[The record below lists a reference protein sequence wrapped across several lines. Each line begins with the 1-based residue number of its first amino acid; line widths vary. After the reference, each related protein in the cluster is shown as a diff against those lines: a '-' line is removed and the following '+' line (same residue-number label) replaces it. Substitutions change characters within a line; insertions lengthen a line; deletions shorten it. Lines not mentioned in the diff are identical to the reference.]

1 MTAQKKRL
9 SLFLSLVIIIGA
21 VVGWLVLHP
30 ARPSGPAKPK
40 LVVGTDPGFKPFE
53 YRQGGKIV
61 GFDID
66 LAQEIA
72 NDTGRQLVIEEMNFD
87 GLIAALQAGKID
99 MAVAGMSVT
108 PERAQNVN
116 FSNPYYLASQMI
128 VVRDNDQR
136 ITSKDDLTGKKVGVQ
151 LGTTGDNVV
160 GHLPQVTKVQFS
172 AVPAV
177 LQELRSGRI
186 DAAVLDNAPAET
198 YIKTNPDLKMLD
210 AKLSEENYAIALR
223 KDQTE
228 LLEAVNATIKRVRQ
242 DGTYQRLIEKHFS
255 EPLSEQMSLANIFLG
270 DQRYMYLVKGLG
282 VTLFL
287 AAVSTIIGV
296 VIGLAVA
303 LMRISRV
310 YPLKFWR
317 KSSSARL
324 RKWSE
329 FNPLAWLAKFYTDVI
344 RGTPVLVQLLIMYY
358 VVFGSYQNIPKLVV
372 AALAFGINSGA
383 YVAELIRAGFES
395 LPKGQWEAA
404 QSLGLSYPQTIWY
417 VTMPQ
422 ALKVALPSL
431 ISEFITL
438 LKETSI
444 VGWIGATD
452 LMRGADNIR
461 FQTATAFEALIAAAV
476 IYLILTTIFTK
487 LMTRVEKRLQND
499 A

>member
-1 MTAQKKRL
+1 MKKRL
-9 SLFLSLVIIIGA
+9 LKISLIIIIAGLLAGA
-21 VVGWLVLHP
+21 WWLNRGATTTLQT
-30 ARPSGPAKPK
+30 KPK
-40 LVVGTDPGFKPFE
+40 LVIGTDPGFKPFE

-72 NDTGRQLVIEEMNFD
+72 DDTGRQLVVEEMNFD

-108 PERAQNVN
+108 PERSQNVN

-136 ITSKDDLTGKKVGVQ
+136 IKSKTDLTGKKIGVQ
-151 LGTTGDNVV
+151 LGSTGDTIV
-160 GHLPQVTKVQFS
+160 GQLPHVTKIQFS

-210 AKLSEENYAIALR
+210 TKLSEENYAIAMR
-223 KDQTE
+223 KDRTD
-228 LLEAVNATIKRVRQ
+228 LLDQVNATIKRVRQ

-255 EPLSEQMSLANIFLG
+255 EPLSEQMSLTNIFLG

-287 AAVSTIIGV
+287 ATISTVIGV

-317 KSSSARL
+317 KSRSARL
-324 RKWSE
+324 KRWSE
-329 FNPLAWLAKFYTDVI
+329 FNPVAWLAKFYTDVI
-344 RGTPVLVQLLIMYY
+344 RGTPLLVQLLIMYY
-358 VVFGSYQNIPKLVV
+358 VVFGSYQNVPKLVV

-404 QSLGLSYPQTIWY
+404 QSLGLNYPQTIWY

-461 FQTATAFEALIAAAV
+461 FQTATAFEALIAAAL
-476 IYLILTTIFTK
+476 IYLMLTTIFTK
-487 LMTRVEKRLQND
+487 IMTRVEKRLQND

>member
-1 MTAQKKRL
+1 MKKRL
-9 SLFLSLVIIIGA
+9 LKISLIIIIAGLLAGA
-21 VVGWLVLHP
+21 WWLNRGATTTLQT
-30 ARPSGPAKPK
+30 KPK
-40 LVVGTDPGFKPFE
+40 LVIGTDPGFKPFE

-72 NDTGRQLVIEEMNFD
+72 NDTGRQLVVEEMNFD

-108 PERAQNVN
+108 PERSQNVN

-136 ITSKDDLTGKKVGVQ
+136 IKSKTDLTGKKIGVQ
-151 LGTTGDNVV
+151 LGSTGDIIV
-160 GHLPQVTKVQFS
+160 GQLPHVTKIQFS

-210 AKLSEENYAIALR
+210 TKLSEENYAIAMR
-223 KDQTE
+223 KDRTD
-228 LLEAVNATIKRVRQ
+228 LLDQVNATIKRVRQ

-270 DQRYMYLVKGLG
+270 DRRYMYLVKGLG

-287 AAVSTIIGV
+287 ATISTVIGV

-317 KSSSARL
+317 KSRSARL
-324 RKWSE
+324 KRWSE
-329 FNPLAWLAKFYTDVI
+329 FNPVAWLAKFYTDVI
-344 RGTPVLVQLLIMYY
+344 RGTPLLVQLLIMYY
-358 VVFGSYQNIPKLVV
+358 VVFGSYQNVPKLVV

-404 QSLGLSYPQTIWY
+404 QSLGLNYPQTIWY

-461 FQTATAFEALIAAAV
+461 FQTATAFEALIAAAL
-476 IYLILTTIFTK
+476 IYLMLTTIFTK
-487 LMTRVEKRLQND
+487 IMTRVEKRLQND

>member
-1 MTAQKKRL
+1 MKKRWIR
-9 SLFLSLVIIIGA
+9 FLSIGLLLIA
-21 VVGWLVLHP
+21 MLTGFWWLSQTKSTKLE
-30 ARPSGPAKPK
+30 AKPK
-40 LVVGTDPGFKPFE
+40 LVIGTDPGFKPFE

-108 PERAQNVN
+108 LERAQNVN

-128 VVRDNDQR
+128 IVRDNDGR
-136 ITSKDDLTGKKVGVQ
+136 IGGKADLTGKKVGVQ
-151 LGTTGDNVV
+151 LGTTGDTIVSE
-160 GHLPQVTKVQFS
+160 LPQVTKVQFS

-210 AKLSEENYAIALR
+210 TKLSEENYAIALR
-223 KDQTE
+223 KNRTD
-228 LLEAVNATIKRVRQ
+228 LLQEVNAAIKRVNQ

-255 EPLSEQMSLANIFLG
+255 EPLSEQMSLVNIFLG
-270 DQRYMYLVKGLG
+270 DQRYMYLIKGLG

-287 AAVSTIIGV
+287 AAISTVIGV
-296 VIGLAVA
+296 AIGLVVA

-310 YPLKFWR
+310 YPLRFLYKA
-317 KSSSARL
+317 KSPRL
-324 RKWSE
+324 KNWAQA
-329 FNPLAWLAKFYTDVI
+329 NPLAWLAKFYTDVI
-344 RGTPVLVQLLIMYY
+344 RGTPLLVQLLIMYY
-358 VVFGSYQNIPKLVV
+358 VVFGSYQNVPKLVV

-404 QSLGLSYPQTIWY
+404 KSLGLSYPQTIWY

-461 FQTATAFEALIAAAV
+461 FQTATAFEALIAAAL
-476 IYLILTTIFTK
+476 IYLTLTTIFTK
-487 LMTRVEKRLQND
+487 LMTRVEKRLKND

>member
-1 MTAQKKRL
+1 MKKRL
-9 SLFLSLVIIIGA
+9 LKISLIIIITGLLAGIWWLNRGA
-21 VVGWLVLHP
+21 TTTLQT
-30 ARPSGPAKPK
+30 KPK
-40 LVVGTDPGFKPFE
+40 LVIGTDPGFKPFE

-72 NDTGRQLVIEEMNFD
+72 NDTGRQLVVEEMNFD

-108 PERAQNVN
+108 PERSQNVN

-136 ITSKDDLTGKKVGVQ
+136 IKSKTDLTGKKIGVQ
-151 LGTTGDNVV
+151 LGSTGDTIV
-160 GHLPQVTKVQFS
+160 GQLPHVTKIQFS

-210 AKLSEENYAIALR
+210 TKLSEENYAIAMR
-223 KDQTE
+223 KDRTD
-228 LLEAVNATIKRVRQ
+228 LLDQVNATIKRVRQ

-270 DQRYMYLVKGLG
+270 DRRYMYLVKGLG

-287 AAVSTIIGV
+287 ATISTVIGV

-317 KSSSARL
+317 KSRSAHLKR
-324 RKWSE
+324 WSE
-329 FNPLAWLAKFYTDVI
+329 FNPIAWLAKFYTDVI
-344 RGTPVLVQLLIMYY
+344 RGTPLLVQLLIMYY
-358 VVFGSYQNIPKLVV
+358 VVFGSYQNVPKLVV

-404 QSLGLSYPQTIWY
+404 QSLGLNYPQTIWY

-461 FQTATAFEALIAAAV
+461 FQTATAFEALIAAAL
-476 IYLILTTIFTK
+476 IYLMLTTIFTK
-487 LMTRVEKRLQND
+487 IMTRVEKRLQND

>member
-1 MTAQKKRL
+1 MKKRL
-9 SLFLSLVIIIGA
+9 LKISLIIIIAGLLAGA
-21 VVGWLVLHP
+21 WWLNQVNTATLQT
-30 ARPSGPAKPK
+30 KPK
-40 LVVGTDPGFKPFE
+40 LVIGTDPGFKPFE

-108 PERAQNVN
+108 PERSQNVN

-136 ITSKDDLTGKKVGVQ
+136 IKNKTDLTGKKIGVQ
-151 LGTTGDNVV
+151 LGSTGDTIV
-160 GHLPQVTKVQFS
+160 GQLPHVTKIQFS

-210 AKLSEENYAIALR
+210 TKLSEENYAIAMR
-223 KDQTE
+223 KDRTD
-228 LLEAVNATIKRVRQ
+228 LLDQVNATIKRVRQ

-270 DQRYMYLVKGLG
+270 DRRYMYLVKGLG

-287 AAVSTIIGV
+287 ATISTVIGV

-303 LMRISRV
+303 LMRISRL

-317 KSSSARL
+317 KSRSTRL
-324 RKWSE
+324 KHWSE
-329 FNPLAWLAKFYTDVI
+329 FNPVAWLAKFYTDVI
-344 RGTPVLVQLLIMYY
+344 RGTPLLVQLLIMYY
-358 VVFGSYQNIPKLVV
+358 VVFGSYQNVPKLVV

-404 QSLGLSYPQTIWY
+404 QSLGLNYPQTIWY

-461 FQTATAFEALIAAAV
+461 FQTATAFEALIAAAL
-476 IYLILTTIFTK
+476 IYLMLTTIFTK
-487 LMTRVEKRLQND
+487 IMTRVEKRLQND

>member
-1 MTAQKKRL
+1 MKKRL
-9 SLFLSLVIIIGA
+9 LKISLIIIIAGLLAGA
-21 VVGWLVLHP
+21 WWLNRGATTTLQT
-30 ARPSGPAKPK
+30 KPK
-40 LVVGTDPGFKPFE
+40 LVIGTDPGFKPFE

-108 PERAQNVN
+108 PERSQNVN

-136 ITSKDDLTGKKVGVQ
+136 IKSKTDLTGKKIGVQ
-151 LGTTGDNVV
+151 LGSTGDTIV
-160 GHLPQVTKVQFS
+160 GQLPHVTKIQFS

-210 AKLSEENYAIALR
+210 TKLSEENYAIAMR
-223 KDQTE
+223 KDRTD
-228 LLEAVNATIKRVRQ
+228 LLDQVNATIKRVRQ

-270 DQRYMYLVKGLG
+270 DRRYMYLVKGLG

-287 AAVSTIIGV
+287 ATISTVIGV

-317 KSSSARL
+317 KSRSTRL
-324 RKWSE
+324 KHWSE
-329 FNPLAWLAKFYTDVI
+329 FNPVAWLAKFYTDVI
-344 RGTPVLVQLLIMYY
+344 RGTPLLVQLLIMYY
-358 VVFGSYQNIPKLVV
+358 VVFGSYQNVPKLVV

-404 QSLGLSYPQTIWY
+404 QSLGLNYPQTIWY

-461 FQTATAFEALIAAAV
+461 FQTATAFEALIAAAL
-476 IYLILTTIFTK
+476 IYLMLTTIFTK
-487 LMTRVEKRLQND
+487 IMTRVEKRLQND

>member
-1 MTAQKKRL
+1 MKKRL
-9 SLFLSLVIIIGA
+9 LKISLIIIIAGLLAGA
-21 VVGWLVLHP
+21 WWLNRGATTTLQT
-30 ARPSGPAKPK
+30 KPK
-40 LVVGTDPGFKPFE
+40 LVIGTDPGFKPFE

-72 NDTGRQLVIEEMNFD
+72 NDTGRQLVVEEMNFD

-108 PERAQNVN
+108 PERSQNVN

-128 VVRDNDQR
+128 VVRDSDQR
-136 ITSKDDLTGKKVGVQ
+136 IKSKTDLTGKKIGVQ
-151 LGTTGDNVV
+151 LGSTGDTIV
-160 GHLPQVTKVQFS
+160 GQLPHVTKIQFS

-210 AKLSEENYAIALR
+210 TKLSEENYAIAMR
-223 KDQTE
+223 KDRTD
-228 LLEAVNATIKRVRQ
+228 LLDQVNATIKRVRQ

-270 DQRYMYLVKGLG
+270 DHRYMYLVKGLG

-287 AAVSTIIGV
+287 ATISTVIGV
-296 VIGLAVA
+296 VIGLAMA

-317 KSSSARL
+317 KSRSARL
-324 RKWSE
+324 KRWSE
-329 FNPLAWLAKFYTDVI
+329 FNPVAWLAKFYTDVI
-344 RGTPVLVQLLIMYY
+344 RGTPLLVQLLIMYY
-358 VVFGSYQNIPKLVV
+358 VVFGSYQNVPKLVV

-404 QSLGLSYPQTIWY
+404 QSLGLNYPQTIWY

-461 FQTATAFEALIAAAV
+461 FQTATAFEALIAAAL
-476 IYLILTTIFTK
+476 IYLMLTTIFTK
-487 LMTRVEKRLQND
+487 IMTRVEKRLQND

>member
-1 MTAQKKRL
+1 MNKRL
-9 SLFLSLVIIIGA
+9 LKISLIIIIAGLLAGA
-21 VVGWLVLHP
+21 WWLNRGATTTLQT
-30 ARPSGPAKPK
+30 KPK
-40 LVVGTDPGFKPFE
+40 LVIGTDPGFKPFE

-108 PERAQNVN
+108 PERSQNVN

-136 ITSKDDLTGKKVGVQ
+136 IKSKTDLTGKKIGVQ
-151 LGTTGDNVV
+151 LGSTGDTIV
-160 GHLPQVTKVQFS
+160 GQLPHVTKIQFS

-210 AKLSEENYAIALR
+210 TKLSEENYAIAMR
-223 KDQTE
+223 KDRTD
-228 LLEAVNATIKRVRQ
+228 LLDQVNTTIKRVRR

-287 AAVSTIIGV
+287 ATISTVIGV

-317 KSSSARL
+317 KSRSARL
-324 RKWSE
+324 KRWSE
-329 FNPLAWLAKFYTDVI
+329 FNPVAWLAKFYTDVI
-344 RGTPVLVQLLIMYY
+344 RGTPLLVQLLIMYY
-358 VVFGSYQNIPKLVV
+358 VVFGSYQNVPKLVV

-404 QSLGLSYPQTIWY
+404 QSLGLNYPQTIWY

-461 FQTATAFEALIAAAV
+461 FQTATAFEALIAAAL
-476 IYLILTTIFTK
+476 IYLMLTTIFTK
-487 LMTRVEKRLQND
+487 IMTRVEKRLQND

>member
-1 MTAQKKRL
+1 MKKRL
-9 SLFLSLVIIIGA
+9 LKISLIITIAGLLVGVWWLSRGNTTTLQT
-21 VVGWLVLHP
+21 
-30 ARPSGPAKPK
+30 KPK
-40 LVVGTDPGFKPFE
+40 LVIGTDPGFKPFE

-108 PERAQNVN
+108 PERSQNVN

-136 ITSKDDLTGKKVGVQ
+136 IKSKTDLTGKKIGVQ
-151 LGTTGDNVV
+151 LGSTGDTIV
-160 GHLPQVTKVQFS
+160 GQLPHVTKIQFS

-210 AKLSEENYAIALR
+210 TKLSEENYAIAMR
-223 KDQTE
+223 KDRTD
-228 LLEAVNATIKRVRQ
+228 LLDQVNNTIKRVRQ

-270 DQRYMYLVKGLG
+270 DRRYMYLVKGLG

-287 AAVSTIIGV
+287 ATISTVIGV
-296 VIGLAVA
+296 MIGLAVA
-303 LMRISRV
+303 LMRISRL

-317 KSSSARL
+317 KSRSARL
-324 RKWSE
+324 KRWSE
-329 FNPLAWLAKFYTDVI
+329 FNPIAWLAKFYTDVI
-344 RGTPVLVQLLIMYY
+344 RGTPLLVQLLIMYY
-358 VVFGSYQNIPKLVV
+358 VVFGSYQNVPKLVV

-395 LPKGQWEAA
+395 LPKGQWEASR
-404 QSLGLSYPQTIWY
+404 SLGLNYPQTIWY

-461 FQTATAFEALIAAAV
+461 FQTATAFEALIAAAL
-476 IYLILTTIFTK
+476 IYLMLTTIFTK
-487 LMTRVEKRLQND
+487 IMTRVEKRLQND